1 MTTDAQAIPLRNSS
15 ESETLK
21 MNRIWIAVILV
32 LVPLVLVAC
41 ATSTREPPC
50 PEGTERY
57 DEYRL
62 FFGRN
67 IGDAEGVS
75 DDDWRTFL
83 GDTVTPRFPDGL
95 SVIDAAGQWR
105 NSQGEIVRERSKM
118 VLILAVPDSNA
129 TRKLD
134 EITEG
139 YKRRFSQESVL
150 RVTDS
155 ACVKF

>member
-1 MTTDAQAIPLRNSS
+1 MNS
-15 ESETLK
+15 L
-21 MNRIWIAVILV
+21 WIAVILV
-32 LVPLVLVAC
+32 LVLLVLVAC

-50 PEGTERY
+50 PEGTEQY

-75 DDDWRTFL
+75 DDDWRAFL
-83 GDTVTPRFPDGL
+83 ADTVTPRFPDGL

-105 NSQGEIVRERSKM
+105 DSQGTIVRERSKM
-118 VLILAVPDSNA
+118 VLILAVPDSA
-129 TRKLD
+129 AAQKLD
-134 EITEG
+134 EITEE

-150 RVTDS
+150 RVRDS
-155 ACVKF
+155 ACVAF

>member
-1 MTTDAQAIPLRNSS
+1 MD
-15 ESETLK
+15 
-21 MNRIWIAVILV
+21 RIGRIFFAWIAAALFVALFAVIGC
-32 LVPLVLVAC
+32 VPLPA
-41 ATSTREPPC
+41 EPPC

-83 GDTVTPRFPDGL
+83 ADTVTPRFPDGL
-95 SVIDAAGQWR
+95 SVFDAAGQWR
-105 NSQGEIVRERSKM
+105 NLQGEIVRERSKM

-134 EITEG
+134 EITDE

-150 RVTDS
+150 RITDS